1 MFALSLGPFFEK
13 HCQCSSVIMRRSGF
27 GEYGIFLFR
36 IRRGD
41 YDGCAQGHIDGY
53 SIGIEFHLQ
62 EPGGDA
68 GQGPIPFSSR
78 DATTSAVVFLISQSA
93 SIEQLATGIGFLC
106 AVEQAIC
113 YGEALY
119 LREFA
124 WRYKIMRSGDG
135 MHFFQARDGRGLF
148 RSLPSNNKGWHERFF
163 FVSGEGWEYPPCEKN
178 PIRVQQIPSTRSK
191 ETPELSPEED
201 SRVRRAGEK
210 KPYDVAELLPPARVA
225 TSGGVSTDEGEG
237 DRSSCPH
244 LIRKKPRRSPEQHSS
259 EQGGFA
265 GGTPASS
272 SDGLSST
279 EMRDVLGAIKRQRG
293 MAGHSA
299 DLERGPRSSQ
309 LLFLFQ
315 DKLMR
320 VHLMLLARLPVALFP
335 RLPMRRLS
343 RLARLSRLTRCCQS
357 FPQPW
362 VSSLLIFNQLQPNI
376 RLNRPLSVRGL

>member
-1 MFALSLGPFFEK
+1 MEIVGEVQAPIAA
-13 HCQCSSVIMRRSGF
+13 SSS
-27 GEYGIFLFR
+27 
-36 IRRGD
+36 D
-41 YDGCAQGHIDGY
+41 Y
-53 SIGIEFHLQ
+53 S
-62 EPGGDA
+62 
-68 GQGPIPFSSR
+68 GPITHSR
-78 DATTSAVVFLISQSA
+78 K
-93 SIEQLATGIGFLC
+93 
-106 AVEQAIC
+106 
-113 YGEALY
+113 
-119 LREFA
+119 
-124 WRYKIMRSGDG
+124 RYCLVD
-135 MHFFQARDGRGLF
+135 
-148 RSLPSNNKGWHERFF
+148 E
-163 FVSGEGWEYPPCEKN
+163 
-178 PIRVQQIPSTRSK
+178 
-191 ETPELSPEED
+191 
-201 SRVRRAGEK
+201 
-210 KPYDVAELLPPARVA
+210 
-225 TSGGVSTDEGEG
+225 DEGEG

-293 MAGHSA
+293 MAGPSA
-299 DLERGPRSSQ
+299 DLERGPRSS
-309 LLFLFQ
+309 LLPFLFQ

-376 RLNRPLSVRGL
+376 RLNRPLSVRRW